1 VRVAVV
7 IAARDVAPFIG
18 AAVGSVLGQSHSDL
32 SLTVVDDG
40 SSDETAAIVGG
51 FPDGRLRL
59 VRQTNHGTSA
69 TRNRGA
75 QDAGKADA
83 FLFLDGD
90 DWLAPDAVSRLVG
103 ALKSDPA
110 AVAAHAPFAFVGEN
124 ATATAPGPLDRRQAP
139 RTRDLLP
146 RLVVGNV
153 FANGGHVL
161 IRAAAWRAAGP
172 FSTALSYGEDWEFWL
187 RLALQG
193 PFAAIGGAPALFV
206 RRRAGSKM
214 HGGATLPQTYRP
226 VLEAIRANP
235 AIAARLGG
243 RRFGSLC
250 RRAEAEFAWTMGREL
265 LRRGQVREAWAPL
278 RRGMFGRPRPLRLVL
293 LAMVA
298 MRRLKQKS

>member
-18 AAVGSVLGQSHSDL
+18 AAVGSVLGQSHTDL
-32 SLTVVDDG
+32 TLTVVDDG
-40 SSDETAAIVGG
+40 SRDETAALVAA
-51 FPDGRLRL
+51 FPDARLRL

-75 QDAGKADA
+75 LDAGETDA

-90 DWLAPDAVSRLVG
+90 DWLAPEAVSRLVR
-103 ALKSDPA
+103 ALRSDPA
-110 AVAAHAPFAFVGEN
+110 AVAAHAPFAFVGE
-124 ATATAPGPLDRRQAP
+124 TATVAAPGPLDRRRAP
-139 RTRDLLP
+139 RARDLLP

-172 FSTALSYGEDWEFWL
+172 FSTTLSYGEDWEFWL

-193 PFAAIGGAPALFV
+193 PFAAISGTPALFV

-226 VLEAIRANP
+226 VLEAIRSNP
-235 AIAARLGG
+235 GIAARLGI
-243 RRFGSLC
+243 RRFARLC

-265 LRRGQVREAWAPL
+265 LRRDRVREAWAPL
-278 RRGMFGRPRPLRLVL
+278 RRGVFGRPRPLRLML

-298 MRRLKQKS
+298 VKRLRKP